1 MQFIDNYFKEVMNT
15 GQTLLVTVGLLL
27 FTIFIL
33 TVYRTTSSRFAFAIA
48 NETIIS
54 GTAIAQSMIDEIS
67 QKAFDEK
74 TISGTVSNP
83 DSLTP
88 VKFLGPDT
96 GETDYTK
103 YDDVDDYKGF
113 KKDENL
119 TRLGNF
125 KVWVNVYYVSSTN
138 PDIESLS
145 PTFYK
150 RVNVF
155 VSNNFVTDTIKMYRI
170 ISY

>member
-1 MQFIDNYFKEVMNT
+1 MNT

-27 FTIFIL
+27 FTIFVL
-33 TVYRTTSSRFAFAIA
+33 TVYRTTTSRFAFAIA
-48 NETIIS
+48 NEAMIS

-67 QKAFDEK
+67 QKSFDEK
-74 TISGTVSNP
+74 TISKVITNP

-88 VKFLGPDT
+88 VKFLGPDE
-96 GETDYTK
+96 GETDFTK
-103 YDDVDDYKGF
+103 YDDIDDYNGF
-113 KKDENL
+113 KKLETL

-125 KVWVNVYYVSSTN
+125 KTWVDVYYVTSTN
-138 PDIESLS
+138 LDVKSMS

-150 RVNVF
+150 KIDVF
-155 VSNNFVTDTIKMYRI
+155 VTNNFITDTIKLYRI